1 MIARMRGGWVLNR
14 GNRWLVKAIALAGL
28 VALPGCDWVQDRFRE
43 CRHLQIDLENRG
55 GSGDPVNLVL
65 EGERYGNENLVP
77 WLSSRRVEVCAE
89 RGDVKRFR
97 AGRAE
102 QTLSIA
108 NCVVTRPTYEYEFNV
123 ARVVFDRGELACE
136 NW

>member
-1 MIARMRGGWVLNR
+1 MSIRSNR
-14 GNRWLVKAIALAGL
+14 LAINGLALAGL
-28 VALPGCDWVQDRFRE
+28 MALTGCDWVQDRFRE
-43 CRHLQIDLENRG
+43 CRHLRIDLENRG
-55 GSGDPVNLVL
+55 GSGQAVNLVL
-65 EGERYGNENLVP
+65 EGERFGDDNLVP

-97 AGRAE
+97 AGRSD

-108 NCVVTRPTYEYEFNV
+108 NCVVTRPTYEYETTI
-123 ARVVFDRGELACE
+123 ARVVWDRGELGCE

>member
-1 MIARMRGGWVLNR
+1 VSDRGRRRASAIVVLA
-14 GNRWLVKAIALAGL
+14 VL

-43 CRHLQIDLENRG
+43 CRHLRIDLVNRG
-55 GSGDPVNLVL
+55 GSGQPVNLVL
-65 EGERYGNENLVP
+65 EGERYGDENLVP

-97 AGRAE
+97 AGRGD
-102 QTLSIA
+102 QTVAIA

-123 ARVVFDRGELACE
+123 VRVVFDRDALDCE